1 MAEQPPVR
9 VADMTPKQLQSDIQ
23 WAVMMGILG
32 AGALIAIVLVLGW
45 VGLQLLGH

>member
-1 MAEQPPVR
+1 MSQEPRAR

-32 AGALIAIVLVLGW
+32 AGAIVAIVLVLGW